1 MLSIFLVDDS
11 PPVRSRIEAMLAAIP
26 DTCIVGQAGDA
37 DSAVSGILAE
47 RPDVVVL
54 DLKLGEKTGFDVLR
68 ALRKAGSLV
77 DVYMLSNFA
86 SPAYRAAAAKLGAL
100 AFFDKS
106 SEFDALRATIAAR
119 AA

>member
-1 MLSIFLVDDS
+1 VLSVFLVDDS

-26 DTCIVGQAGDA
+26 LIRVVGQADDA
-37 DSAVSGILAE
+37 DAAVSGILQAK
-47 RPDVVVL
+47 PDVVVL

-68 ALRKAGSLV
+68 ALRSAGSGA

-86 SPAYRAAAAKLGAL
+86 TPAYRAAAAKLGAL
-100 AFFDKS
+100 GFFDKS
-106 SEFDALRATIAAR
+106 TEFQALRDTIAAR